1 MKQNINF
8 DSNEISNM
16 DKRIQDKIA
25 AMKAKTA
32 AMNALA
38 DVLNRQKELY
48 KQQADEAAIEL
59 AKMRAELR
67 KAQLLQKL
75 TALKNELGIKE

>member
-1 MKQNINF
+1 
-8 DSNEISNM
+8 M

-38 DVLNRQKELY
+38 DALNRQKELY

>member
-1 MKQNINF
+1 MNKN
-8 DSNEISNM
+8 
-16 DKRIQDKIA
+16 IQDKIA

-38 DVLNRQKELY
+38 DVLDRQKELY

-59 AKMRAELR
+59 AKMRAELICAER
-67 KAQLLQKL
+67 EKAELLLKYN
-75 TALKNELGIKE
+75 ALKNATPAI

>member
-1 MKQNINF
+1 MNKN
-8 DSNEISNM
+8 
-16 DKRIQDKIA
+16 IQDKIA

>member
-1 MKQNINF
+1 MNKN
-8 DSNEISNM
+8 
-16 DKRIQDKIA
+16 IQDKIA
-25 AMKAKTA
+25 AMKAQTA

-75 TALKNELGIKE
+75 TALKNELGIQE

>member
-1 MKQNINF
+1 MKQNITF
-8 DSNEISNM
+8 GSNEISNM

-25 AMKAKTA
+25 AMKAQTA

-48 KQQADEAAIEL
+48 K
-59 AKMRAELR
+59 R
-67 KAQLLQKL
+67 KSPMQRKVS
-75 TALKNELGIKE
+75 

>member
-1 MKQNINF
+1 MKQNITF
-8 DSNEISNM
+8 GSNEISNM

-38 DVLNRQKELY
+38 DALNRQKELY

>member
-1 MKQNINF
+1 MNKN
-8 DSNEISNM
+8 
-16 DKRIQDKIA
+16 IQDKIA
-25 AMKAKTA
+25 AMKAQTA

-59 AKMRAELR
+59 AKMRAELMRAELR
-67 KAQLLQKL
+67 KAELLQKY
-75 TALKNELGIKE
+75 TALKNKLGIKE

>member
-25 AMKAKTA
+25 AMKAQTA

>member
-1 MKQNINF
+1 MNKN
-8 DSNEISNM
+8 
-16 DKRIQDKIA
+16 IQDKIA

-59 AKMRAELR
+59 AKMRAELMR
-67 KAQLLQKL
+67 AE
-75 TALKNELGIKE
+75 LKSWIIAEINCVKEQVRH